1 MTQQPLIS
9 HRAAIRTWPGRSCA
23 VGEQLARL
31 VEATRPLP
39 GCLSIAARR
48 EPSNVHTWHLS
59 MCWEDH
65 QAFATWLGE
74 PAAAV
79 FTDLLNQ
86 RLIQQIDIQPGD
98 PTAQAELRRAG

>member
-9 HRAAIRTWPGRSCA
+9 HRAAIRTWPGRSSA

-31 VEATRPLP
+31 VEATRPLA

-48 EPSNVHTWHLS
+48 EPSSLHTWHLS
-59 MCWEDH
+59 MCWADQH
-65 QAFATWLGE
+65 AFATWLGD
-74 PAAAV
+74 PAASV

-86 RLIQQIDIQPGD
+86 RLIQQIDIQPGE
-98 PTAQAELRRAG
+98 PAEQAELRRAG